1 MTKERPHSQE
11 KLQDNVAE
19 HIGPGGGWPRISS
32 AVVSSIDRSQ
42 LYPKKGHTRLP
53 LKNDA

>member
-19 HIGPGGGWPRISS
+19 HITLGGGWPQISS
-32 AVVSSIDRSQ
+32 AVPIIDRSQ
-42 LYPKKGHTRLP
+42 PYPKKGHTRLP